1 MSMNNREIPWDAVAY
16 VRASSRRRSVFE
28 SLAESPKSATEIAEE
43 LGIGRRS
50 VSQHIGQLRSG
61 NEMGEDHDLVVC
73 LTEER
78 QNYRIYALTE
88 KGEEVKKKL

>member
-1 MSMNNREIPWDAVAY
+1 MPVNDTEAPWDAVAY
-16 VRASSRRRSVFE
+16 VRASTRRRSVFE

-43 LGIGRRS
+43 LGIGRQT

-61 NEMGEDHDLVVC
+61 NDMGEDHDLVVC

-78 QNYRIYALTE
+78 QNYRIYALTA
-88 KGEEVKKKL
+88 KGEDVKELL

>member
-1 MSMNNREIPWDAVAY
+1 MPGYVGYNNMRVNDTEAPWDAVAY

-43 LGIGRRS
+43 LGIGRQA

-61 NEMGEDHDLVVC
+61 NEMGEDHDLVASQSG
-73 LTEER
+73 LEFASGTL
-78 QNYRIYALTE
+78 N
-88 KGEEVKKKL
+88 